1 MRVSALR
8 RLRRRVRQRPWV
20 GIAAS
25 IVLHV
30 LVLGS
35 LFLLGGPWA
44 TYEVKRG
51 EPLFVELPQSD
62 ELAARGAPSAPA
74 APAAPLTP
82 AAPAKD
88 EAARQ
93 ERPAPKAPPSPPP
106 PAVAKAPPAPKAPP
120 SPPAPTARRAPTP
133 PSPPPSAPEPSG
145 VASVPAP
152 QPAPPAPEATA
163 PAPEPPRVAEAPP
176 TPAEPPAPAPATS
189 PPPAPAPEVRPREA
203 APASPP
209 PRVAAVPPQREQPID
224 GLSAL
229 RRRGPGP
236 GGAGGRG
243 ESWSGIEGEPVPL
256 DSTDPRYNDYLDRV
270 RRMIKEKWGYPCIKD
285 VVTGHCDYKSARL
298 MIVFGI
304 LKDGRVPMLEVTMQ
318 SGYGVYDDYAA
329 NAIRLAAPFPPVPQ
343 ALMATAAPG
352 SAGVKIVAAFQYVLV
367 ESSLTNILR

>member
-1 MRVSALR
+1 
-8 RLRRRVRQRPWV
+8 VRQRPWL

-25 IVLHV
+25 IALHL
-30 LVLGS
+30 LVFGGL
-35 LFLLGGPWA
+35 LLLGVPSSPV
-44 TYEVKRG
+44 EVKRG

-62 ELAARGAPSAPA
+62 ELAARGAPSAA
-74 APAAPLTP
+74 ATP
-82 AAPAKD
+82 AAPPKEEAPPAPKTAAAPPAPPVAKAPPAPR
-88 EAARQ
+88 AA
-93 ERPAPKAPPSPPP
+93 PAPKAPPSPRE
-106 PAVAKAPPAPKAPP
+106 A
-120 SPPAPTARRAPTP
+120 SPPARRAPTP
-133 PSPPPSAPEPSG
+133 ASPPPSVPEPSS
-145 VASVPAP
+145 VASAPAP
-152 QPAPPAPEATA
+152 QPAPPAPETP
-163 PAPEPPRVAEAPP
+163 PAPEPPRVAATPP
-176 TPAEPPAPAPATS
+176 APAEPPAET
-189 PPPAPAPEVRPREA
+189 PPAPTPEVRPRET

-209 PRVAAVPPQREQPID
+209 PRVAAVPPQREPSID

-229 RRRGPGP
+229 RRRGPGA

-285 VVTGHCDYKSARL
+285 AASGHCDYKSARL

-304 LKDGRVPMLEVTMQ
+304 LKDGRVPMLEVTLQ
-318 SGYGVYDDYAA
+318 SGYSIYDDYAA